1 MISTVL
7 IDSEARPSQRARV
20 ISAWVDVAQVVFNQQ
35 IQQSNATKNA
45 LGDQCILCIGRCCL
59 KFFLSEECIFIF
71 SAVPIFHLCLALT
84 CVFAGIAGA
93 KELLIVE
100 SDCVRVAVKPNLQAE
115 EGLAGEE
122 TYP

>member
-1 MISTVL
+1 MH
-7 IDSEARPSQRARV
+7 
-20 ISAWVDVAQVVFNQQ
+20 
-35 IQQSNATKNA
+35 
-45 LGDQCILCIGRCCL
+45 
-59 KFFLSEECIFIF
+59 
-71 SAVPIFHLCLALT
+71 FHLFRGPYLPSLSHLT

-122 TYP
+122 TYPGVDIYFLHFLFPILSSFLGNLISFSSSYTKGGFSGEAGDV